1 MTLLL
6 LPALASI
13 ASWLLDIAS
22 LILARA
28 LNMPQPLVLSAGMV
42 VFAQV
47 QAIETNL
54 GKSLCPRRLARRLRA
69 RWRASVDL
77 R

>member
-1 MTLLL
+1 MILLL

-47 QAIETNL
+47 QAIESSI
-54 GKSLCPRRLARRLRA
+54 GKSLCPRRLAHRLRA
-69 RWRASVDL
+69 LWHAL
-77 R
+77 C

>member
-1 MTLLL
+1 MILLL
-6 LPALASI
+6 LPALTSI
-13 ASWLLDIAS
+13 ASWLLDITS

-28 LNMPQPLVLSAGMV
+28 LNLPQPLVLSAGMV

-54 GKSLCPRRLARRLRA
+54 GKSLCPRRLAHRLRA
-69 RWRASVDL
+69 LWRAL
-77 R
+77 C

>member
-1 MTLLL
+1 MTMILLL

-13 ASWLLDIAS
+13 ASWVLDIAS
-22 LILARA
+22 LMLARA

-42 VFAQV
+42 VFAHV
-47 QAIETNL
+47 QAIEASV
-54 GKSLCPRRLARRLRA
+54 GQSLCPRRLVRGLRA
-69 RWRASVDL
+69 LWRAL